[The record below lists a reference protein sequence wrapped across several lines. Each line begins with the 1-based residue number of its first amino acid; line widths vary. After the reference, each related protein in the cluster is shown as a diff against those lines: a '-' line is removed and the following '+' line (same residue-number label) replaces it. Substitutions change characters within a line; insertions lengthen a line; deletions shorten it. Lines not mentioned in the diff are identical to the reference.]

1 MSEKKS
7 EKCPGVYSKEETKVL
22 LWFRSTEGNRRREK
36 KEAIQ
41 SSNFVTWLPS

>member
-1 MSEKKS
+1 MKKNA
-7 EKCPGVYSKEETKVL
+7 KDVL
-22 LWFRSTEGNRRREK
+22 VCSAKKRQKFFFGSVRLKGNRRREK